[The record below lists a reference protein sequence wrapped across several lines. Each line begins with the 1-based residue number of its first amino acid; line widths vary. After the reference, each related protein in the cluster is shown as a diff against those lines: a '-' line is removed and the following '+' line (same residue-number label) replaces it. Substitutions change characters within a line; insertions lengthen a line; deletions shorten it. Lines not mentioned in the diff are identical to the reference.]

1 MEKPVTNSNS
11 IFSDNQRLSR
21 LVLIALGLLVIVTLA
36 FTGYYYWDRY
46 IHVGDVSPLE
56 IGITELE
63 AAVRENP
70 EDPEPRLALA
80 QYYFQSGSYSKSIT
94 QAEQILN
101 AFPEENG
108 ALFLLGM
115 SHYQS
120 GEFET
125 ALEPLEQFAAIRRE
139 GQMARTDMTLETAL
153 YFLGEGYLRLGQPE
167 LAIPVLTEALEINR
181 ADADAMFQLGL
192 AYTQTDQ
199 HELALEQYQNAVRFV
214 PDFAEA
220 YHGMIASYSALD
232 KPSYVAYARGM
243 EAFALNDFEV
253 AQIHLE
259 NAAASL
265 SDFAPAFLGLGL
277 AYEQL
282 GDLAAAREQLLYAQQ
297 LDPENFM
304 AENALGR
311 IGLITN
317 ED

>member
-1 MEKPVTNSNS
+1 
-11 IFSDNQRLSR
+11 
-21 LVLIALGLLVIVTLA
+21 
-36 FTGYYYWDRY
+36 
-46 IHVGDVSPLE
+46 
-56 IGITELE
+56 
-63 AAVRENP
+63 
-70 EDPEPRLALA
+70 
-80 QYYFQSGSYSKSIT
+80 
-94 QAEQILN
+94 
-101 AFPEENG
+101 
-108 ALFLLGM
+108 
-115 SHYQS
+115 
-120 GEFET
+120 
-125 ALEPLEQFAAIRRE
+125 
-139 GQMARTDMTLETAL
+139 
-153 YFLGEGYLRLGQPE
+153 
-167 LAIPVLTEALEINR
+167 
-181 ADADAMFQLGL
+181 MFQLGL

-199 HELALEQYQNAVRFV
+199 HELALEQYHNAVRFV

>member
-1 MEKPVTNSNS
+1 MEKPVTNSSS
-11 IFSDNQRLSR
+11 IFNDNQRLTQ

-36 FTGYYYWDRY
+36 FSGYYYWDRY

-56 IGITELE
+56 MGITELE

-70 EDPEPRLALA
+70 DDPEPRLALA
-80 QYYFQSGSYSKSIT
+80 QYYFQSGAYSKAIT
-94 QAEQILN
+94 QAEQVRSV
-101 AFPEENG
+101 FPEENG

-120 GEFET
+120 GEFER
-125 ALEPLEQFAAIRRE
+125 ALEPLEEFAAIRRE
-139 GQMARTDMTLETAL
+139 GQMAASDTLLETAL

-167 LAIPVLTEALEINR
+167 QAIPVLSEALEIDS

-199 HELALEQYQNAVRFV
+199 HELALEQYHNAVRFV

-232 KPSYVAYARGM
+232 QPSYVAYARGM
-243 EAFALNDFEV
+243 ESFSLRDFEV
-253 AQIHLE
+253 AQVHLE
-259 NAAASL
+259 SAAASL
-265 SDFAPAFLGLGL
+265 PDFAPAFLGLGL

-282 GDLAAAREQLLYAQQ
+282 GDLAEAREQLLRALE

-317 ED
+317 EN